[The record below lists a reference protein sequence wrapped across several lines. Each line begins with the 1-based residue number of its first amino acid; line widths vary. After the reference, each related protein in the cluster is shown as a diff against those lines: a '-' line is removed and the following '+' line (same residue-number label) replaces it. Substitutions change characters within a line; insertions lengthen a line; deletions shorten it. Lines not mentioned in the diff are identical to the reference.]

1 MQTIRWGMIGCGS
14 VTEVKSGPGFQK
26 AVGSDLVAVMSRSP
40 QKAKDYARRHGI
52 PKWYDNAQ
60 DLISD
65 EQVDAVY
72 IATHP
77 DSHYAYTLMV
87 AASGK
92 PVYCEK
98 PLGISSSQSKEMVDF
113 CKQKGVPFFSAYYRR
128 ALPKYLMIKNMID
141 SNRYGPVRAV
151 HVFMQQAIKEED
163 MHNGGTW
170 RVRPEVSGGGKF
182 HDVGSHALDLID
194 WMLGPITEAKGE
206 AMNQS
211 KAYNADD
218 LVYGHFKT
226 EGGIPGTGLW
236 CFNTFKDEDTT
247 HIYLQDA
254 RISYSVLDIAQPIT
268 IATKDAVQVIA
279 VPDPPQHVAQPL
291 IQSIVDQLLGKGTCP
306 STGESGMRTDF
317 VLDRLI
323 GRN

>member
-1 MQTIRWGMIGCGS
+1 MQQIRWGMIGCGS

-26 AVGSDLVAVMSRSP
+26 ADGSTLVAVTSRTP
-40 QKAKDYARRHGI
+40 QKARDYAMRHGI

-60 DLISD
+60 DLIDD
-65 EQVDAVY
+65 EEVDAVY

-77 DSHYAYTLMV
+77 DSHSTYVMMV

-98 PLGISSSQSKEMVDF
+98 PLGISSRQSKGMVDF
-113 CKQKGVPFFSAYYRR
+113 CNQRGVPFFSAYYRR
-128 ALPKYLMIKNMID
+128 ALPKYLMIKRMID
-141 SNRYGPVRAV
+141 SKRYGDVRAV
-151 HVFMQQAIKEED
+151 HVFMQQTIKEED
-163 MHNGGTW
+163 KQNGGTW

-194 WMLGPITEAKGE
+194 WMLGPISEACGE

-211 KAYNADD
+211 KVYKADD
-218 LVYGHFKT
+218 VVYGHFKT
-226 EGGIPGTGLW
+226 EQGIPGTGLW
-236 CFNTFKDEDTT
+236 CFNTFKDEDVT
-247 HIYLQDA
+247 HIYLEKA

-268 IATKDAVQVIA
+268 IATDNGIETIA

-291 IQSIVDQLLGKGTCP
+291 IQTIVDQLLGRGTCP

-323 GRN
+323 GRV